1 MNLTRNHYV
10 AIALGVVIVAALLY
24 VYLGRSSSASKGVA
38 PVGAEGFDEGFGN
51 KPCMALFYA
60 PWCGHCKSLM
70 PTWDQMSSQH
80 GAHMTKVNC
89 DDNKDMAEK
98 HGIAGFPTIK
108 FCHNGLNDG
117 NNTTEYQGD
126 RSPDDLTKFMM
137 SNVQA
142 SNEGTIPDNAAP
154 LQ

>member
-10 AIALGVVIVAALLY
+10 AIALGVVIVAVLLY
-24 VYLGRSSSASKGVA
+24 VYLRRRSSSNASV

-70 PTWDQMSSQH
+70 PTWDQLSAQH
-80 GAHMTKVNC
+80 GEHMTKVNC
-89 DDNKDMAEK
+89 DENRDMAEK

-108 FCHNGLNDG
+108 FCHNGLNDSD
-117 NNTTEYQGD
+117 NTTEYQGD
-126 RSPDDLTKFMM
+126 RSADGLGKFLMD
-137 SNVQA
+137 NVKA
-142 SNEGTIPDNAAP
+142 SNEGSMPDNAAP